1 MTRLTSRFFYFPN
14 TVPIVPILELL
25 HKCSYIHLPSSKR
38 VKMREK
44 AAVVPNPINESTV
57 GKENDVLG
65 HPQKELD
72 AGAMFVLKSKGH

>member
-1 MTRLTSRFFYFPN
+1 
-14 TVPIVPILELL
+14 
-25 HKCSYIHLPSSKR
+25 
-38 VKMREK
+38 MREM

>member
-1 MTRLTSRFFYFPN
+1 M
-14 TVPIVPILELL
+14 VPILELL
-25 HKCSYIHLPSSKR
+25 HKWSYTHLPSSKR
-38 VKMREK
+38 VKIREM
-44 AAVVPNPINESTV
+44 AALVPNPINESTV